1 MSDIVRRS
9 PHTFHVPVMGTAF
22 SIDTP
27 LRIARYGMSS
37 VISLVDELL
46 IEQMRRYHSE
56 REGLPFEAIGE
67 AEEDS
72 RARRITAYLD
82 LVDRLVA
89 AQVRNLQSSP
99 FAEGS
104 EITRYFELLPET
116 PLKEMYRETLAL
128 PAGPEKEEREALL
141 RSLAVPGSI
150 DVNIMTKVD
159 RTVYRRGESLP
170 PEFREAM
177 AALRG
182 FARSTLSSS
191 VVFSAGMNMHLY
203 TYAAAFKDFFPDEQ
217 GQLRKRIVLKV
228 SDYRSAVI
236 QGKFFAKRGLWV
248 SEFRIESGL
257 NCGGH
262 AFATHGHLI
271 GPIMEEFKEN
281 RTRLLEAQ
289 HETYQKGLARLGK
302 ETIRSPHEMR
312 VTVQGG
318 IGDTWEDQFLL
329 QHFRMDATGWG
340 TPFLLCPEVT
350 TVDDDLLRKLT
361 SLEEKDVYLSESSPL
376 GLPFWNLHTSA
387 SEETRRRRVA
397 EGKPGSPC
405 PKGHGHLKLNTEFTD
420 IPICSASRGYQK
432 RKIKHLSENG
442 TPETERPSALEEVL
456 AKSCICHDLS
466 GGVSLK
472 HRIDANAKP
481 AVCCGPSIVDFSK
494 IATLEEMVSH
504 IYGRLSLLTN
514 SKRPHMFVQEIKIYS
529 DYLQK
534 EVEKFSAEVLSNTS
548 AYFRD
553 FKDNLLKGIDYYRQ
567 LAENVIEEQRERF
580 LQDLESL
587 CEEIKSIS
595 LYSCSPAPEFAEAS
609 ACRP

>member
-116 PLKEMYRETLAL
+116 PLKEMYRETQAL

-248 SEFRIESGL
+248 SEFRVESGL

-420 IPICSASRGYQK
+420 IPICPASRAYQK
-432 RKIKHLSENG
+432 KKLRHLGEERLSEEQLSVVRNSV
-442 TPETERPSALEEVL
+442 T
-456 AKSCICHDLS
+456 AKSCICHDLA
-466 GGVSLK
+466 GAATLK
-472 HRIDANAKP
+472 HGIDGAATP
-481 AVCCGPSIVDFSK
+481 AICCGPNIVNFRRV
-494 IATLEEMVSH
+494 ATLDEMVGH
-504 IYGRLSLLTN
+504 IYGRLSLLAGVD
-514 SKRPHMFVQEIKIYS
+514 RPHMFIRELMLYVNH
-529 DYLQK
+529 LCR
-534 EVEKFSAEVLSNTS
+534 EVEKHSLDLSVRS
-548 AYFRD
+548 PKYFRE
-553 FKDNLLKGIDYYRQ
+553 FKDNLAKGIEYYRN
-567 LAENVIEEQRERF
+567 LAEELIEEQKEQFRRGLSDCRDELERII
-580 LQDLESL
+580 L
-587 CEEIKSIS
+587 
-595 LYSCSPAPEFAEAS
+595 PEN
-609 ACRP
+609 